1 MLAFDNVDL
10 SPRSVIAPN
19 VVVLFS
25 RSANPE
31 RQFKSSPI
39 GLADILIISMC
50 AYTTFLIAFKAAV
63 SGLSQGGGLACV
75 SGPMQKGPMM
85 TPMVIRMRAAAAVV
99 AFVWAGVVAIAL
111 MAGLRVLT
119 VGCAAR
125 KIADQNSGQQKS
137 QHKLAGLFDSA
148 KQFRVMVAG
157 AGFEP
162 TTFGL

>member
-25 RSANPE
+25 RSANQE

-50 AYTTFLIAFKAAV
+50 AYTTFLIAFKAAI
-63 SGLSQGGGLACV
+63 SGLSQGGVHACASSPMQGSVATMVVRGLAV
-75 SGPMQKGPMM
+75 
-85 TPMVIRMRAAAAVV
+85 VAVV
-99 AFVWAGVVAIAL
+99 AFALAGIVATVL
-111 MAGLRVLT
+111 TAGLRVLA
-119 VGCAAR
+119 VSAAAR
-125 KIADQNSGQQKS
+125 KIEDQNGGQQKS
-137 QHKLAGLFDSA
+137 QRELAGLFDSA

>member
-1 MLAFDNVDL
+1 
-10 SPRSVIAPN
+10 
-19 VVVLFS
+19 
-25 RSANPE
+25 
-31 RQFKSSPI
+31 
-39 GLADILIISMC
+39 MC

-63 SGLSQGGGLACV
+63 SGLSQGGGLACA
-75 SGPMQKGPMM
+75 SGPMQKSPMM
-85 TPMVIRMRAAAAVV
+85 ATMVIRMRAAAAVV
-99 AFVWAGVVAIAL
+99 AFVWAGVVATLL

>member
-25 RSANPE
+25 RSANQE

-63 SGLSQGGGLACV
+63 SGLSQGGGHACA
-75 SGPMQKGPMM
+75 SCSMQGPVA
-85 TPMVIRMRAAAAVV
+85 TMVARVRAVAAVV
-99 AFVWAGVVAIAL
+99 AFALAGIVAAVL
-111 MAGLRVLT
+111 MAGLRVLA
-119 VGCAAR
+119 VGCVAR
-125 KIADQNSGQQKS
+125 KIEDQNGGQQKS